1 MLNQLEKMRIAPVYA
16 SATTASHFSVPS
28 AAPCQRVG
36 CFSLGKERH
45 PTNRGDELFGLRRQR
60 SPDWKGGGLLAIR
73 RGKQGRGAEGGREQY

>member
-36 CFSLGKERH
+36 CFLWAK
-45 PTNRGDELFGLRRQR
+45 ND
-60 SPDWKGGGLLAIR
+60 IR
-73 RGKQGRGAEGGREQY
+73 RTGGTSCLD